1 MPTYGPSENLSE
13 EDYAR
18 QQQMLGQQYGN
29 IKGPRAFTS
38 NIAGRGG
45 GPTQNQMAAA
55 AAPAPSGGVRP
66 SWMRMGMNAAR
77 NAVKNA
83 PAPTP
88 AAPVPAAQ
96 PLHGVD
102 IKQLQV
108 YQNLLGQ
115 ATAKGP
121 SPWLNLEMQR
131 INAEQSGMADQA
143 TRAASLAQAQG
154 LSSLASSG
162 GLDSGARERMMSAN
176 SLGLMNNLQGV
187 SKQGSLARL
196 GAGAMD
202 EQRKLDILKGLAP
215 MESGIHQFNYD
226 QDTKRYI
233 GDQMAKGMLAG
244 GNPGLFGMGGVL
256 GTGIGADKGL
266 FGTGLFNGKGVLGT
280 GIG

>member
-1 MPTYGPSENLSE
+1 
-13 EDYAR
+13 
-18 QQQMLGQQYGN
+18 
-29 IKGPRAFTS
+29 
-38 NIAGRGG
+38 
-45 GPTQNQMAAA
+45 
-55 AAPAPSGGVRP
+55 
-66 SWMRMGMNAAR
+66 MRLQ
-77 NAVKNA
+77 
-83 PAPTP
+83 T
-88 AAPVPAAQ
+88 Q
-96 PLHGVD
+96 PLSLLRRR
-102 IKQLQV
+102 QLQV